1 VTAAALLLILLL
13 FVAPVIAFSVG
24 LIIFLVKRPRQ

>member
-13 FVAPVIAFSVG
+13 FVAPAMAVLAG
-24 LIIFLVKRPRQ
+24 LIVFLVKRRRE

>member
-13 FVAPVIAFSVG
+13 FVAPAMAVLVG
-24 LIIFLVKRPRQ
+24 LIVFLVKRRRE

>member
-13 FVAPVIAFSVG
+13 FVAPAMAVLVG
-24 LIIFLVKRPRQ
+24 LIVFLVNRRRE